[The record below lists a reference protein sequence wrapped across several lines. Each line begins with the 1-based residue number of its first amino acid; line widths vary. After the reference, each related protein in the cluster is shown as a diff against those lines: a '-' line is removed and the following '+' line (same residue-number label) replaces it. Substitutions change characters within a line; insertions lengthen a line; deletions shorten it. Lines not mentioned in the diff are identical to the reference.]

1 MRLFYILLFSLFFS
15 CSASA
20 QQAKEIGLRATNFD
34 QFSLLY
40 KRETKSQK
48 FLRLRF
54 ILANLQYATVN
65 GSSVG
70 AASFGLAIGLEK
82 RRPLSDRLDL
92 LTGPE
97 PFFNFNLVAGT
108 SNEINSFALVGLGYV
123 IGFQYALSDQFHIG
137 IEAIP
142 SVSAQF
148 SFLEDGANNLTAQA
162 GVSNAG
168 IALTGVYRFYK
179 E

>member
-54 ILANLQYATVN
+54 IFANLQYASLN
-65 GSSVG
+65 GNPLGS
-70 AASFGLAIGLEK
+70 ASFGFAIGLEK

-108 SNEINSFALVGLGYV
+108 DADISSFGLGLGYV

-148 SFLEDGANNLTAQA
+148 TSFENEVNNLTVQA
-162 GVSNAG
+162 GVSNTG
-168 IALTGVYRFYK
+168 IALTGVYRFNK